1 MRAHIFVVWNLLNTQ
16 TQKFE
21 VLVADLI
28 KQHLPPRG
36 CNCLS
41 ATPSPQTKVDVSISG
56 GKLSVSSFCS
66 NFGLG
71 VWGEG
76 RSQSLRNIRD
86 AQVLL
91 NYVRQPCQN
100 CQKVVPSVLK
110 RKSVSS
116 RNRPRAQRNVNTTFF
131 ISAKSPCTLVWVLGR
146 TFCHSAVVF

>member
-1 MRAHIFVVWNLLNTQ
+1 M
-16 TQKFE
+16 
-21 VLVADLI
+21 
-28 KQHLPPRG
+28 
-36 CNCLS
+36 
-41 ATPSPQTKVDVSISG
+41 SISG
-56 GKLSVSSFCS
+56 GKLSVSSSCS

-116 RNRPRAQRNVNTTFF
+116 RNRPRAQRNVNTTCF
-131 ISAKSPCTLVWVLGR
+131 ISVKSPCTLVWVLGR
-146 TFCHSAVVF
+146 TFFTVLWFFDVVSPSTSQHLNDLRKQGARRKRKSLARATVIKDWLACQAATRSPC